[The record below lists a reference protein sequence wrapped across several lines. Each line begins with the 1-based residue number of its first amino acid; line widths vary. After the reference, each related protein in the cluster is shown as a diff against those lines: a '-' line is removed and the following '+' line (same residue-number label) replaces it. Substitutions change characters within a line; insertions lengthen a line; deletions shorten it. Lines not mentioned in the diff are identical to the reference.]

1 MSELWYSEFYTEN
14 LKFTFRV
21 KEVLLKKQTK
31 FQTLEIL
38 DTYEFGRM
46 MLLDGKVMLT
56 EADEFIYHEMMVHP
70 AVLLHPS
77 PKRVLIIGG
86 GDGGIVRE
94 LVKYKE
100 IERIVLV
107 DIDAEVVEAS
117 KRFLPQL
124 SSGLDDPRVE
134 IRIEEGS
141 RFVREEKRKFD
152 IVYIDSTDPVGPGP
166 IGPAETLIT
175 PEFLKSVKAI
185 MREEGI
191 YVAQSESPV
200 YQREYLKNYIEKLKK
215 LFNTV
220 KPYFIMVPSFS
231 GLWSIT
237 FASSSIS
244 PYGKLRE
251 SPLSLRYFTP
261 EILKASFQF
270 GEAYLRD

>member
-1 MSELWYSEFYTEN
+1 MSELWYSEFYTDN

-38 DTYEFGRM
+38 DTYDFGRV

-56 EADEFIYHEMMVHP
+56 EVDEFIYHEMMVHP

-107 DIDAEVVEAS
+107 DLDDEVIEAS
-117 KRFLPQL
+117 KRFFPQL
-124 SSGLDDPRVE
+124 SLGLKDSRVE
-134 IRIEEGS
+134 IKIEEGS
-141 RFVREEKRKFD
+141 RFVKREKEKFD
-152 IVYIDSTDPVGPGP
+152 IVYIDSTDPVGPGT

-175 PEFLKSVKAI
+175 PEFLKSVKGI
-185 MREEGI
+185 MREESI
-191 YVAQSESPV
+191 YIAQSESPV
-200 YQREYLKNYIEKLKK
+200 YQREYLEGYIEKLKK
-215 LFNTV
+215 LFNIV

-237 FASSSIS
+237 FASPSIS
-244 PYGKLRE
+244 PYGELKK
-251 SPLSLRYFTP
+251 PFLSFKYFAP
-261 EILKASFQF
+261 EILRASLQF
-270 GEAYLRD
+270 GEVYLRK